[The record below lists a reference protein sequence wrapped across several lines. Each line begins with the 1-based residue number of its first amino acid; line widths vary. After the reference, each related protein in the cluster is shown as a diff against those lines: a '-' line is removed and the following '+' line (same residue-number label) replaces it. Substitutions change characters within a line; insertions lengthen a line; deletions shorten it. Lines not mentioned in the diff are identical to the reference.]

1 MKGIKII
8 LAALL
13 IAGSAT
19 ACAKKHA
26 APAQE
31 VQKPAEVAATE
42 APASATATVK
52 VKNHKVAEVQK
63 ALNAH
68 GASLTV
74 DGVMGKGT
82 KNALKDYQKA
92 NNLKVTGRA
101 DKETLKSLGL

>member
-26 APAQE
+26 APAAE
-31 VQKPAEVAATE
+31 TQKPAEVAAKDAQAA
-42 APASATATVK
+42 APAVK
-52 VKNHKVAEVQK
+52 VKNQKVAEVQK

-68 GASLTV
+68 GANLTV
-74 DGVMGKGT
+74 DGVMGKST
-82 KNALKDYQKA
+82 KNALKEFQTA
-92 NNLKVTGRA
+92 NNLKVTGKA
-101 DKETLKSLGL
+101 DKATLKGLGL